1 MLPAKTKLFRLNLS
15 STPLCEMCSHN
26 VNEDIT
32 HAVLECDFNSNVNDW
47 ILAVLIDIDPDIL
60 NSDLTSINIV
70 TLNLEVQHEKK
81 LAFLIFLVT
90 AFKLI
95 WNLRKQKKP
104 IILTQLKS
112 LTEAEL
118 TILMKTKFSL
128 TAKMIET
135 ALNFNA

>member
-1 MLPAKTKLFRLNLS
+1 
-15 STPLCEMCSHN
+15 MCSHN

-32 HAVLECDFNSNVNDW
+32 HAVLECDYNSNVNDM

-112 LTEAEL
+112 LIEAEL
-118 TILMKTKFSL
+118 SILMKTKFS
-128 TAKMIET
+128 
-135 ALNFNA
+135 